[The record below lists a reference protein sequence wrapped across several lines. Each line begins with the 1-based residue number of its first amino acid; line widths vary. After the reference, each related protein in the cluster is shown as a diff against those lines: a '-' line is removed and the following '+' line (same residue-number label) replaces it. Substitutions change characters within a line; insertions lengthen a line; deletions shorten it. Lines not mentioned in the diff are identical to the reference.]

1 MKALRLA
8 SLVDLVVLMLVA
20 VAVFLPPRP
29 FRVVAAPRTD
39 AAGRAQ
45 LAFAEARVVARPD
58 DGDAIYELTRRLAD
72 ARQSDWAVQTAAVAA
87 ERARTSPS
95 YWRALLAVSIAHV
108 DRLEAK
114 PALDYATQALAAC
127 NAAAATCPSWEQLRV
142 ELYQRHLDAGVRSG
156 IDPRKNPTGFREAGE
171 AALRHVRV
179 TGSGIA
185 PTPAPAPSAGS
196 GGGSGS
202 GSATP

>member
-72 ARQSDWAVQTAAVAA
+72 ARQ
-87 ERARTSPS
+87 
-95 YWRALLAVSIAHV
+95 
-108 DRLEAK
+108 
-114 PALDYATQALAAC
+114 
-127 NAAAATCPSWEQLRV
+127 
-142 ELYQRHLDAGVRSG
+142 
-156 IDPRKNPTGFREAGE
+156 
-171 AALRHVRV
+171 
-179 TGSGIA
+179 
-185 PTPAPAPSAGS
+185 
-196 GGGSGS
+196 
-202 GSATP
+202 